1 MSPFPASETSS
12 PSAPAVPAAIAE
24 VSSVAAAEASPKKRR
39 ITRKGKEYKRRARPA
54 DPDYMKGAKDQVE
67 THPLRDE
74 IDKAILTKSL
84 KAEEICKK
92 YGFSGTWVVYRRKA
106 VHKRRLKA
114 LKRKMVRTNHYNR
127 EKNAENRT
135 LGLVNWA
142 LDASKQGYEKIMLV
156 ADNPQDIERGAT
168 FLDRYMA
175 SVKIFGN
182 ATGELTEGGG
192 GPQVNVDNRQMYVMS
207 LPRNSDSPEII
218 ESEQLRVRQVS
229 GGSPAAQIT
238 GEREVIDLDPAEG
251 DDDSDLDDDS
261 DFSESDLA
269 LLQAQP

>member
-24 VSSVAAAEASPKKRR
+24 VSPVAAVEASPKKRR
-39 ITRKGKEYKRRARPA
+39 VTLKGKEYKRRARPA

-142 LDASKQGYEKIMLV
+142 LDASKQGYDRIMAA

-192 GPQVNVDNRQMYVMS
+192 GPQVNVDNRQMYVMA
-207 LPRNSDSPEII
+207 LPRTGDPQHII
-218 ESEQLRVRQVS
+218 DESEALVRNV
-229 GGSPAAQIT
+229 GRSPAPQIT
-238 GEREVIDLDPAEG
+238 GEREVIDLDPAE
-251 DDDSDLDDDS
+251 DDEDSDLDDDS
-261 DFSESDLA
+261 DFSDADLA